1 MSCLCLN
8 LLKFFFHEHQVVVGI
23 APALTWL
30 ICILGPMR
38 FTPRLPAFW
47 HVQHNLNLIWHRA
60 NLRILPLL
68 VFSIFVTISPPPL
81 YLIVLSVTTNL
92 ALMEARTYFTKVSQC
107 RSKGSPGMNSSV
119 FFWSVSLTPVK
130 WQLTYPV
137 HLSGICLWWVSFNP
151 SFLPCSRTT

>member
-23 APALTWL
+23 APAFTWR

-92 ALMEARTYFTKVSQC
+92 ALMEAYIWLRC
-107 RSKGSPGMNSSV
+107 LSV
-119 FFWSVSLTPVK
+119 EVMAPLSILEWILQEWSVSLTPVK